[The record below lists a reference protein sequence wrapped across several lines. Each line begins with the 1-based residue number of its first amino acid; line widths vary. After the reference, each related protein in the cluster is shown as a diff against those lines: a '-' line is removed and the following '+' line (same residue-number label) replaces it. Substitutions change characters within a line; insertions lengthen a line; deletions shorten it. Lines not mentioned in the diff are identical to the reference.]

1 MPWPKSGPPDSLPG
15 MTLEEIERESAKLS
29 DEERGK
35 LAARL
40 LSDVEPPASGEVCD
54 ESGGYVCPACHK
66 PTKRI
71 EIEGETTDWART
83 QLLGSLTAVHP
94 DKERAKVCEHCGHVF
109 DRELLTNPVTDRIV
123 QLMFYGIPAIGMLWL
138 LWRVIQYAGHW

>member
-1 MPWPKSGPPDSLPG
+1 MR

-29 DEERGK
+29 AEERAD
-35 LAARL
+35 LATRL
-40 LSDVEPPASGEVCD
+40 LGSP
-54 ESGGYVCPACHK
+54 ESAQCVCPACHK

-71 EIEGETTDWART
+71 EIEEETTDWART

-109 DRELLTNPVTDRIV
+109 DRELLTNPVTDRLV
-123 QLMFYGIPAIGMLWL
+123 QIIFFGVPAIGVIWL
-138 LWRVIQYAGHW
+138 IVAAVKAVMRGGL

>member
-1 MPWPKSGPPDSLPG
+1 MPWPEAGPPDSLPA
-15 MTLEEIERESAKLS
+15 MTLEEIERESEKLS
-29 DEERGK
+29 AADRGK

-40 LSDVEPPASGEVCD
+40 LSDLESPDPGEVRD
-54 ESGGYVCPACHK
+54 EPGGCVCPACHK

-71 EIEGETTDWART
+71 EIEEETTDWART

-109 DRELLTNPVTDRIV
+109 DRELLTNPVTNRVVD
-123 QLMFYGIPAIGMLWL
+123 LMFYGIPAIGMIWL
-138 LWRVIQYAGHW
+138 IWMLVKEVGG

>member
-1 MPWPKSGPPDSLPG
+1 

-29 DEERGK
+29 AEERAD
-35 LAARL
+35 LATRL
-40 LSDVEPPASGEVCD
+40 LGSP
-54 ESGGYVCPACHK
+54 ESARCVCPACHK

-71 EIEGETTDWART
+71 EIEEETTDWART

-109 DRELLTNPVTDRIV
+109 DRELLTNPVTDRFV
-123 QLMFYGIPAIGMLWL
+123 QIIFFGVPAIGVIWL
-138 LWRVIQYAGHW
+138 IVAAVKAVMRGGL

>member
-1 MPWPKSGPPDSLPG
+1 MSWLDKPRPDNLPT

-40 LSDVEPPASGEVCD
+40 LSDLESSTPGEAGDEP
-54 ESGGYVCPACHK
+54 GGCVCPACHK

-71 EIEGETTDWART
+71 EIEAETTDWGRT

-138 LWRVIQYAGHW
+138 AWRLIRYAGYW